1 MQAAE
6 RSAAFPLRRRAVAEA
21 LLAERGDL
29 LVIAGL
35 GSTAWDVTAAGDHP
49 LNLPL
54 WGAMGGAA
62 MIGLGLALAQPARR
76 VLVITGDG
84 EQLMGLGSLATN
96 AVQRPTNLAIAVFDN
111 ERYGETGMQPTH
123 TAHGVDLAAVAKACG
138 FASTGTI
145 RQQAELNQALPSLRE
160 GAGPLLYV
168 IKVRAE
174 PLPFC
179 LPPKDGA
186 YLKDRFRRALLGEE
200 VAGTSAIARGD
211 ATERP

>member
-1 MQAAE
+1 VAE

-21 LLAERGDL
+21 LLADRDDL
-29 LVIAGL
+29 LVVAGL

-49 LNLPL
+49 LNFPL

-62 MIGLGLALAQPARR
+62 MIGLGLALAQPERR

-84 EQLMGLGSLATN
+84 EQLMGLGSLATI
-96 AVQRPTNLAIAVFDN
+96 AVQRPANLAIVVFDN

-123 TAHGVDLAAVAKACG
+123 TAHGVDLAAGAQACG
-138 FASTGTI
+138 FAATGTI
-145 RQQAELNQALPSLRE
+145 REQAELDQALPALHER
-160 GAGPLLYV
+160 AGPLFYV

-186 YLKDRFRRALLGEE
+186 YLKDRFRRALLGDED
-200 VAGTSAIARGD
+200 AALGGT
-211 ATERP
+211 